1 MGGRSLLGM
10 GGGAIALFVT
20 CQFAVWGCEGR
31 SLLGDV
37 GKCDS
42 ALRDLSVRCL
52 GMWECDRFL

>member
-1 MGGRSLLGM
+1 M
-10 GGGAIALFVT
+10 T